1 MLHRLNGLRSFNPF
15 RPYAI
20 RRCVDWI
27 LEHQDVA
34 GDFGDIMPPLHG
46 AMFALSLEGYR
57 LDSDPIQRGLK
68 AIERFSWYDK
78 RGKWIQTT
86 VSAFWDTSLMTIGL
100 SDAGITPESPL
111 LTKSMAWVRG
121 RQIRIKHGD

>member
-1 MLHRLNGLRSFNPF
+1 M
-15 RPYAI
+15 
-20 RRCVDWI
+20 RRCFDWI

-78 RGKWIQTT
+78 RGNGFK
-86 VSAFWDTSLMTIGL
+86 LRCPL
-100 SDAGITPESPL
+100 SGTP
-111 LTKSMAWVRG
+111 A
-121 RQIRIKHGD
+121 